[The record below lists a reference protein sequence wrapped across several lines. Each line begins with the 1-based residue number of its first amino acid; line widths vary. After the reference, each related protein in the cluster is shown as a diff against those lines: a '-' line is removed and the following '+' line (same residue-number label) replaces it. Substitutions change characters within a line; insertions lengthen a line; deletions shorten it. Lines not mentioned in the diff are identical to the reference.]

1 MKKNADKV
9 CECGRPVHAINLCS
23 SCYHKNY
30 SRREFRYAP
39 AKRKMYRLKP
49 KNDVNLV

>member
-1 MKKNADKV
+1 MRVKNKDKI
-9 CECGRPVHAINLCS
+9 CACGKPVYAAKLCS

-30 SRREFRYAP
+30 SRREFSYAT

-49 KNDVNLV
+49 KK